1 MPKLKIVSWKTEL
14 KKISMTQILR
24 IEIFPNL
31 IEAKNC
37 TDNVLAG
44 KKVEFNTKDEEKVKR
59 LAKDLEEIGAI
70 VQVEPY

>member
-1 MPKLKIVSWKTEL
+1 
-14 KKISMTQILR
+14 MTQILR

-44 KKVEFNTKDEEKVKR
+44 EKVEFGIKDEEKVRR
-59 LAKDLEEIGAI
+59 LAKDLEEVGVI
-70 VQVEPY
+70 VQVKPY

>member
-1 MPKLKIVSWKTEL
+1 
-14 KKISMTQILR
+14 MTQILR

-44 KKVEFNTKDEEKVKR
+44 KKVEFNT
-59 LAKDLEEIGAI
+59 
-70 VQVEPY
+70 